1 MPSYTSFALAGGFLL
16 HGVSLFTRIGPMS
29 VQAMWAWAS
38 NPPKCEPATGAAW
51 SFQEGSFIAAG
62 VTGTVVCNG
71 GLAASTA
78 TVTCPQSTGTSGDGD
93 WWSLCGSGNSC
104 PTKYKIGA
112 TVSCSSPSTTQGGTT
127 TQASG
132 TASTTQG
139 GTTTQAS
146 GTASTTQSG
155 TTTQGAGIA
164 STTQG
169 GTTTQ
174 ASGTAS
180 TTQGGTTQKSSGG
193 SGGGGLSTTKNTY
206 KTSVTAEMTCVNA
219 DKVIKSAAGTK
230 AFEDAFKKTM
240 PGATISQTK
249 LSKVGCRRLSDGV
262 RRLATTG
269 VQADFTYTSTA
280 STQPDGAAFKTA
292 LNTELKKNAL
302 PEATSVTSGSKP
314 DVSLAQRTGTHAM
327 QFSAMVFAVVLTNR
341 FMG

>member
-1 MPSYTSFALAGGFLL
+1 LAGGFLL

-112 TVSCSSPSTTQGGTT
+112 TVSCSSP
-127 TQASG
+127 
-132 TASTTQG
+132 
-139 GTTTQAS
+139 
-146 GTASTTQSG
+146 
-155 TTTQGAGIA
+155 